1 MNSVHVTRRR
11 GVNNSQ
17 IFADVI
23 HGWSEM
29 RIARA
34 ETRLVDGE
42 GGRIE
47 VGEPADLVPGFLAIL
62 VLEVAGKV
70 LEDEPVHPPPLFL
83 VPARSLDRVPE
94 SNGDGDRADDDVVRG
109 RESREGSCTR
119 NRTSCPSRAVSSGPR
134 RTGCRVS
141 QRAYSSMLP
150 PPLTDFSTTCTGIHF
165 VRAAT
170 GEVPQGSAKL
180 IRASSDKNA
189 FGVKRGERR
198 FDFALGRVPSTPSRS
213 LSPRFPTASSLA
225 RSFAGRKGMTAAINS
240 DSRSFIGAPPMRSTA
255 RADGRTDAAD
265 GGGGPRQP

>member
-70 LEDEPVHPPPLFL
+70 LEDEPVHLPLLSL
-83 VPARSLDRVPE
+83 VPACSFDRVPE
-94 SNGDGDRADDDVVRG
+94 SNGDGDRADDVVRG
-109 RESREGSCTR
+109 RESREGSRTR

-198 FDFALGRVPSTPSRS
+198 FDFALGRGALDTVS
-213 LSPRFPTASSLA
+213 LSLPSLPHGLLSRFLV
-225 RSFAGRKGMTAAINS
+225 RRKERNDGGHQFRFKIVYRGAADAI
-240 DSRSFIGAPPMRSTA
+240 
-255 RADGRTDAAD
+255 DGRSHDSLEGHAIIRKK
-265 GGGGPRQP
+265 P